1 MKIKTALILCAGFGK
16 RLHPL
21 TSKTPKPLL
30 KIKNITLLERTLNI
44 IKQLEIKNVKINTF
58 HLENEI
64 INFLSNYK
72 SNINIDIIKDGKDI
86 LDTGGGII
94 NLIKSSTED
103 DFIVFNPDTI
113 WDLKYK
119 DELGK
124 MIEYYYSNKLNNLL
138 LVVNKN
144 KSFDKRLKGD
154 FELKNSNL
162 VKYKEKNYIY
172 IGCQIINKKIFQN
185 INEKSF
191 SISKIWNTEIDRN
204 NLNGFESKEDF
215 IHVTDLEI
223 YNKLLKIN

>member
-16 RLHPL
+16 RLLPL

-64 INFLSNYK
+64 VNFLSNYK

-94 NLIKSSTED
+94 NLIKSSTEN

-119 DELGK
+119 DELEK

-154 FELKNSNL
+154 FELKNKNL

-185 INEKSF
+185 ITEKSF
-191 SISKIWNTEIDRN
+191 SISKIWNTEIDKN
-204 NLNGFESKEDF
+204 NLNGFESKENF

-223 YNKLLKIN
+223 YNKLTKN

>member
-16 RLHPL
+16 RLLPL

-64 INFLSNYK
+64 VNFLSNYK

-94 NLIKSSTED
+94 NLIKSSTEN

-119 DELGK
+119 DELEK

-154 FELKNSNL
+154 FELKNKNL

-185 INEKSF
+185 ITKKSF
-191 SISKIWNTEIDRN
+191 SISKIWNTEIDKN

-223 YNKLLKIN
+223 YNKLTKN

>member
-94 NLIKSSTED
+94 NLIKSSTEN

-119 DELGK
+119 DELEK

-154 FELKNSNL
+154 FELKNKNL

-185 INEKSF
+185 ITEKSF
-191 SISKIWNTEIDRN
+191 SISKIWNTEIDKN

-223 YNKLLKIN
+223 YNKLTKN

>member
-94 NLIKSSTED
+94 NLIKSSSEN

-119 DELGK
+119 DELEK

-154 FELKNSNL
+154 FELKKKNL
-162 VKYKEKNYIY
+162 VNYKEKNYIY
-172 IGCQIINKKIFQN
+172 IGCQIINKKIF
-185 INEKSF
+185 
-191 SISKIWNTEIDRN
+191 SKYKRKIF
-204 NLNGFESKEDF
+204 LNF
-215 IHVTDLEI
+215 
-223 YNKLLKIN
+223 

>member
-185 INEKSF
+185 ITEKSF
-191 SISKIWNTEIDRN
+191 SISKIWNTEIDKN
-204 NLNGFESKEDF
+204 NLHGFESKEDF